1 MLMKLKDYV
10 TLMNGLCGFL
20 CVVLVIRGEVVL
32 GSLFVYFGWAFD
44 ALDGP
49 VARLT
54 KQHNKFGGELDNMC
68 DMITWAMAPSFVVYA
83 HSERFFSALPALQQP
98 GWLAWV
104 LAAALGSLP
113 ILCGAIRFA
122 RFTAT
127 KLEAHGYWIGLPR
140 PVSAFVMVA
149 FLNSHLFAHPIGP
162 WVGIGLCIVL
172 PLLNLSLIPFLSH
185 HAGWWSRFLSGLLLT
200 VALTALA
207 ALVAGIRS
215 GDYGY
220 FFDVFFFWMF
230 GYIGLAWTY
239 IPLPHLE
246 KIRANIAEW
255 RTRELGA

>member
-1 MLMKLKDYV
+1 MLMQLKDYV
-10 TLMNGLCGFL
+10 TLMNGACGFI
-20 CVVLVIRGEVVL
+20 CVVLVMRGELVI

-54 KQHNKFGGELDNMC
+54 GRQNKFGGELDNMC

-83 HSERFFSALPALQQP
+83 YYERFFSTLPALQDP
-98 GWLAWV
+98 SWLAWI
-104 LAAALGSLP
+104 LAAALSSLP

-127 KLEAHGYWIGLPR
+127 ELRAHGYWIGLPR

-149 FLNSHLFAHPIGP
+149 FLNSHLFEHPIGP
-162 WVGIGLCIVL
+162 WVGILVCTVL
-172 PLLNLSLIPFLSH
+172 PLLNLSLLPFISH
-185 HAGWWSRFLSGLLLT
+185 HAGWWSGFLSGLLTT
-200 VALTALA
+200 VALTSLA
-207 ALVAGIRS
+207 ALVVGIVA

-220 FFDVFFFWMF
+220 FFDMFFFWMV

-239 IPLPHLE
+239 IPRPDLE
-246 KIRANIAEW
+246 KIRTDIAEW
-255 RTRELGA
+255 RKREMAG